1 MGRKTGRIWP
11 WYVLAAL
18 LVGADQLVKFLVR
31 THMAVGQQRPFIPYI
46 LELYHIRNT
55 GGAFSLFA
63 GHTWVLAIISAV
75 ATLALAL
82 AMSSRRWFR
91 GILGRTAGT
100 LLLAGA
106 VGNLIDRVAFGYV
119 TDMFNF
125 TFMTFGIFNVADI
138 CVVVGVGVLV
148 IYFWRQ
154 SRKETEDGAD
164 PADSRP

>member
-18 LVGADQLVKFLVR
+18 LVGADQLVKYLVR
-31 THMAVGQQRPFIPYI
+31 AHMTVGQQRPFIPYI

-55 GGAFSLFA
+55 GAAFSLFA
-63 GHTWVLAIISAV
+63 EHTWVLAILSAL
-75 ATLALAL
+75 ATLVLIL

-106 VGNLIDRVAFGYV
+106 AGNLIDRVVYGYV

-125 TFMTFGIFNVADI
+125 TFMTFGVFNVADM
-138 CVVVGVGVLV
+138 CVVVGVAVLV
-148 IYFWRQ
+148 LYFWRQ
-154 SRKETEDGAD
+154 NRKETEDGAD
-164 PADSRP
+164 PAESQP